1 MKKLILFLLI
11 IFFSH
16 KINAYEIIKPFN
28 IELGKQFKTDLNIT
42 GTKVYCS
49 GTIPRWAEH
58 LNSASTF
65 KQKCFYLETNDDD
78 FPEVEVIINK
88 EKNITNYKFDDVLFV
103 SVFEEGFTKYEC
115 QQFVKNMRDDLI
127 MNHGYKS
134 ITLNKNLES
143 QIYDPL
149 TQIVSVNDYHSWWE
163 GVNKNL
169 GIEVECY
176 ANNAIS
182 VNWALT
188 DIKLKGISTDF

>member
-1 MKKLILFLLI
+1 MKYLFFLIFLLI
-11 IFFSH
+11 IAF
-16 KINAYEIIKPFN
+16 KVNAYEIVKPFN

-42 GTKVYCS
+42 NTSVYCS
-49 GTIPRWAEH
+49 GTIPRWARH
-58 LNSASTF
+58 LKSASTF
-65 KQKCFYLETNDDD
+65 EQKCFYLETNNNK
-78 FPEVEVIINK
+78 FPEAVVIINK

-127 MNHGYKS
+127 MNHGYIS

-149 TQIVSVNDYHSWWE
+149 TQIVSENDYHSWWE
-163 GVNKNL
+163 GVYKNL
-169 GIEVECY
+169 GIKVQCY
-176 ANNAIS
+176 ANKAIS
-182 VNWALT
+182 VDWALT